1 MRSKRIA
8 RRAPSAASLI
18 SAARTKESS
27 AHFELARVSRLTT
40 MGAMTASIAHEINQ
54 PLAAISTNANA
65 GLRWLARTPP
75 DIDEV
80 RAALER
86 ITNDAH
92 RAADVID
99 SIRSM
104 FKKDREQGALLNLN
118 DIVLEVL
125 ALVHGHLMEHNVSTE
140 SYLLL
145 TLPQVQGNRVQ
156 LQQVILNLIMNAVEA
171 MHSIGNRARVLTVTS
186 KLQGAENVL
195 ITVEDT
201 GAGIDPENINR
212 IFDAFFSTKAS
223 GMGMGLYICRS
234 IIEAHGGR
242 LWATP
247 RLPYGSTFHLVLPI
261 GGHQPGAPDH
271 GSQNSVA

>member
-140 SYLLL
+140 SYLFL

-171 MHSIGNRARVLTVTS
+171 MHSIGNRARVLTVT
-186 KLQGAENVL
+186 
-195 ITVEDT
+195 I
-201 GAGIDPENINR
+201 AGRRER
-212 IFDAFFSTKAS
+212 A
-223 GMGMGLYICRS
+223 
-234 IIEAHGGR
+234 
-242 LWATP
+242 
-247 RLPYGSTFHLVLPI
+247 
-261 GGHQPGAPDH
+261 DH
-271 GSQNSVA
+271 GRGHGSRDRSGEHK